1 MNAINTRNE
10 DLRITPGVPH
20 NTNDESLLCARV
32 QANEYNH
39 RFNTTSPS
47 AFAERSAI
55 LSELLAK
62 SKGVQVAST
71 FYTEYGCHTYI
82 GKGTFLNHNVSIID
96 ACPVHIGNQVLL
108 GPNSVISSVVGRF
121 TAGPDADHEVAIPIT
136 LGHRVWV
143 GANVR
148 IAAGVSIGDN
158 CVIGAGSLVT
168 ESLPANTLA
177 YGIPAVRIRKIQ
189 QNPQ

>member
-32 QANEYNH
+32 QANKYNH

-108 GPNSVISSVVGRF
+108 GPTSVISSVVGRF

>member
-10 DLRITPGVPH
+10 ELHITPGESH
-20 NTNDESLLCARV
+20 NTSDESLLHARV
-32 QANEYNH
+32 QASEHNH
-39 RFNTTSPS
+39 RFNATSPS
-47 AFAERSAI
+47 AFAERSAL
-55 LSELLAK
+55 LSALIAK

-71 FYTEYGCHTYI
+71 IYAEYGCHTHI

-96 ACPVHIGNQVLL
+96 ACPVHIGNQVLI
-108 GPNSVISSVVGRF
+108 GPNTVISSVVGRF
-121 TAGPDADHEVAIPIT
+121 TAGPDADHEVANPVT

-177 YGIPAVRIRKIQ
+177 YGIPAARIRKIQ

>member
-10 DLRITPGVPH
+10 YLRITPGVPH

-96 ACPVHIGNQVLL
+96 ACPIHIGNQVLL

>member
-1 MNAINTRNE
+1 MSARSPKRSGGAREYKKKRTESFNLYIFKVLKQVHPEIGMSKRAMNVMNGFVHDTF
-10 DLRITPGVPH
+10 DRI
-20 NTNDESLLCARV
+20 
-32 QANEYNH
+32 ANEADNIV
-39 RFNTTSPS
+39 R
-47 AFAERSAI
+47 
-55 LSELLAK
+55 
-62 SKGVQVAST
+62 
-71 FYTEYGCHTYI
+71 C
-82 GKGTFLNHNVSIID
+82 
-96 ACPVHIGNQVLL
+96 NQVLI
-108 GPNSVISSVVGRF
+108 GPNTVISSVVGRF
-121 TAGPDADHEVAIPIT
+121 TAGPDTDHEVANPVT

-177 YGIPAVRIRKIQ
+177 YGIPAARIRKIQ

>member
-1 MNAINTRNE
+1 Y
-10 DLRITPGVPH
+10 LRITPGVPH

-55 LSELLAK
+55 LSALLAK

-71 FYTEYGCHTYI
+71 IYVEYGCHTHI

-96 ACPVHIGNQVLL
+96 ACPVHIGNQVLI
-108 GPNSVISSVVGRF
+108 GPNTVISSVVGRF
-121 TAGPDADHEVAIPIT
+121 TAGPDTDHEVANPVT

-177 YGIPAVRIRKIQ
+177 YGIPAARIRKIQ